1 VGGDV
6 IAPRQRSGEQSDS
19 LMLRE
24 FEQFYRDHHAKVR
37 RFAWVRCTDRELAD
51 EAANEA
57 FFTAWVKWA
66 EVRAHAKP
74 LAWVFVTTNNKLS
87 EARRRGAGG
96 RYLLLDVWPDTD
108 SVEPNQI
115 VIETTMVVDQ
125 VLAFLA
131 PVERQAV
138 LLSSWGYSEREAA
151 AILGITL
158 HTYKTYKRDARRKA
172 RDARAQLGL
181 DEGGWR

>member
-6 IAPRQRSGEQSDS
+6 IAQRQRSGEQSDPYW
-19 LMLRE
+19 LRE
-24 FEQFYRDHHAKVR
+24 FEEFYRDNHARVR
-37 RFAWVRCTDRELAD
+37 TFARVRCADRELAD

-66 EVRAHAKP
+66 QVRAHAKP
-74 LAWVFVTTNNKLS
+74 LAWVYVTTNHKLS
-87 EARRRGAGG
+87 EARRRDAGG
-96 RYLLLDVWPDTD
+96 RYLLFDVWPDTD
-108 SVEPNQI
+108 SIEPNQI
-115 VIETTMVVDQ
+115 VIETTMVLDQ

-131 PVERQAV
+131 PVERQAI
-138 LLSSWGYSEREAA
+138 LLSSWGWSEREAA

-158 HTYKTYKRDARRKA
+158 HTYKTYKRNARRKA

-181 DEGGWR
+181 DEGSYR

>member
-6 IAPRQRSGEQSDS
+6 IPRRQRSGEQSDS
-19 LMLRE
+19 LILKE
-24 FEQFYRDHHAKVR
+24 FEQFYRDNHAKVR
-37 RFAWVRCTDRELAD
+37 KFARVRCLDREIAD

-57 FFTAWVKWA
+57 FFTAWVKWP
-66 EVRAHAKP
+66 EVRVHAKP

-87 EARRRGAGG
+87 EARRREAGG
-96 RYLLLDVWPDTD
+96 RVLLIDVWPDAE

-125 VLAFLA
+125 VLACLA

-138 LLSSWGYSEREAA
+138 LLSSWGYADREAA
-151 AILGITL
+151 VILGVTL

-172 RDARAQLGL
+172 RDARARLGL
-181 DEGGWR
+181 DEGG